1 MIAELQ
7 GHTKQKIELDA
18 NMKHSGKFDINTLTD
33 EELMEIIKNDSE
45 K

>member
-1 MIAELQ
+1 
-7 GHTKQKIELDA
+7 
-18 NMKHSGKFDINTLTD
+18 MKHSGKFDINTLTD